1 MFHSGIDRQQSVP
14 LEPRPPRSPSAAARD
29 RGRMNRQ
36 SGAAAEEAV
45 ARHYCARGATVRHR
59 RLRTP
64 EGELDLV
71 LEQAGQTIF
80 VEVKRCRP
88 GADAPVTDRQWR
100 RLENAALHYI
110 MHRQNETGVQPVCRF
125 DVALAGSDGQLR
137 IIENARGFDEH

>member
-1 MFHSGIDRQQSVP
+1 MFQFKAERFQPTPSCS
-14 LEPRPPRSPSAAARD
+14 SPATRH
-29 RGRMNRQ
+29 RGRTNWQ

-45 ARHYCARGATVRHR
+45 ARDYCARSATIRHR

-71 LEQAGQTIF
+71 LEQAGQIVF

-88 GADAPVTDRQWR
+88 DAEAPVSARQWR
-100 RLENAALHYI
+100 RLENAALSYI
-110 MHRQNETGVQPVCRF
+110 MRIQNETGVQPVCRF
-125 DVALAGSDGQLR
+125 DVALVGPDGQIR